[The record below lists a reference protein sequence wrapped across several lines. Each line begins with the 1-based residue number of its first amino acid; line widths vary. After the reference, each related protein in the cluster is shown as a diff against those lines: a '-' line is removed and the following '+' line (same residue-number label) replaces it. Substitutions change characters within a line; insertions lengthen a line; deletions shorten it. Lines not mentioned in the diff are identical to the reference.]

1 MLKNFHKVLKII
13 KNPGLAA
20 ALLNAQL
27 RMATKARVPL
37 SVRLKGSVR
46 ITGAGELV
54 FGKGVSLLGTVVPIE
69 FASNRGGR
77 ILIGNHTFIN
87 YGSTVSAYELV
98 SIGAHC
104 LLGHYTHILDNNEH
118 GVINHNSLPPSKS
131 VVIEDHV
138 WICARVMVL
147 PGVRIGH
154 HSVIGAGSVV
164 NKSIPPRSL
173 AVGNPARVVRK
184 LEAPISTCDA
194 SGPSR
199 ATDVQVGLSEHLD
212 PQS

>member
-1 MLKNFHKVLKII
+1 MLEIFRKVPKVLKD
-13 KNPGLAA
+13 PRLAA

-37 SVRLKGSVR
+37 TVRLKGSVR

-69 FASNRGGR
+69 FAPKKGGR
-77 ILIGNHTFIN
+77 ILIGDHTFIN
-87 YGSTVSAYELV
+87 YGSTISAYEQV

-104 LLGHYTHILDNNEH
+104 LLGHYTHILDNGEH
-118 GVINHNSLPPSKS
+118 DIINHSSLPPSKS

-138 WICARVMVL
+138 WIGARVIVL

-154 HSVIGAGSVV
+154 HAVIGAGSVV
-164 NKSIPPRSL
+164 TKNIPPRSV
-173 AVGNPARVVRK
+173 AVGNPARVIRQM
-184 LEAPISTCDA
+184 E
-194 SGPSR
+194 
-199 ATDVQVGLSEHLD
+199 
-212 PQS
+212 